1 VITPGII
8 VLAVQHVALPLP
20 PATRPSPAPSHTPT
34 CQAPLLVLDASSL
47 RYGAAS
53 SDPTSDAPGVLASPV
68 ECRQLCELVPGC
80 NAYSHCP
87 QAGGCGSGCAA
98 YVADN
103 PPGGCDVGL
112 PCCIA
117 LQSTHVDVIPQQE

>member
-1 VITPGII
+1 
-8 VLAVQHVALPLP
+8 VLPEHPSLLPLLP
-20 PATRPSPAPSHTPT
+20 PHPMPPPPT
-34 CQAPLLVLDASSL
+34 CQGPLLALDASSL

-53 SDPTSDAPGVLASPV
+53 TAPTSGTPGAAASDAPGVLASPV

-80 NAYSHCP
+80 NAYSYCP

-103 PPGGCDVGL
+103 PPGEC
-112 PCCIA
+112 
-117 LQSTHVDVIPQQE
+117 